1 MAGHRRD
8 LVLAFN
14 RAVAAFQAGHFVEA
28 EPGLRERTI
37 SEMAQIFKGAIIFGE
52 DGMSVPIKGGGP
64 HRLS

>member
-1 MAGHRRD
+1 LASLAHQAGVRT
-8 LVLAFN
+8 LVLTHITEQFD
-14 RAVAAFQAGHFVEA
+14 Q
-28 EPGLRERTI
+28 PGLRERTI